1 MLVTRRSLVL
11 RCGVHA
17 APSGV
22 RATGPDSLGKR
33 RRRAR
38 AGTPCARSPGIWS
51 FRIARSYSIPIRM
64 PRPDSTSDSPD
75 APRTIDRREAL
86 RRAAL
91 MLGGV
96 ISAPVIAGVL
106 AGCEGRP
113 GRGGGGG
120 GGGGGR
126 RSGALSSEQLELVA
140 TIAEHIVPETD
151 TPGARAVGVHEFID
165 AMLAEGYAGEDRA
178 RFFAGLADVDARARV
193 AGGGRPFL
201 ECAREQQRAVLED
214 LDHETFAQP
223 APRPGSAEVPF
234 FRTFKELTLVGYY
247 TSEIGATRELHHEPV
262 PGRYDGCVPL
272 AKIGRTWAV

>member
-1 MLVTRRSLVL
+1 
-11 RCGVHA
+11 
-17 APSGV
+17 
-22 RATGPDSLGKR
+22 
-33 RRRAR
+33 
-38 AGTPCARSPGIWS
+38 
-51 FRIARSYSIPIRM
+51 M
-64 PRPDSTSDSPD
+64 PRPDSTSESPD

-91 MLGGV
+91 ILGGV

-106 AGCEGRP
+106 AGCGR
-113 GRGGGGG
+113 
-120 GGGGGR
+120 R

-140 TIAEHIVPETD
+140 TIADHILPETD
-151 TPGARAVGVHEFID
+151 TPGARGVGVHEFID
-165 AMLAEGYAGEDRA
+165 AMLAEGYADEGRA
-178 RFFAGLADVDARARV
+178 RFFAGLADVDARAR
-193 AGGGRPFL
+193 AACGRPFL

-247 TSEIGATRELHHEPV
+247 TSEIGATRELHHQPV

-272 AKIGRTWAV
+272 TKIGRTWAV

>member
-1 MLVTRRSLVL
+1 
-11 RCGVHA
+11 
-17 APSGV
+17 
-22 RATGPDSLGKR
+22 
-33 RRRAR
+33 
-38 AGTPCARSPGIWS
+38 
-51 FRIARSYSIPIRM
+51 M

-106 AGCEGRP
+106 AGCGR
-113 GRGGGGG
+113 
-120 GGGGGR
+120 R

-140 TIAEHIVPETD
+140 TIADHILPETD

-165 AMLAEGYAGEDRA
+165 AMLAEGYAGEGRA